1 MKILGVVLLVFAA
14 LNLFV
19 AIAAASYGA
28 ADAAGQKMSATLL
41 LALTGAL
48 LLYFSN
54 RKKKGKSR
62 L

>member
-41 LALTGAL
+41 LALTGAPFCIL
-48 LLYFSN
+48 ATVKK
-54 RKKKGKSR
+54 RKK
-62 L
+62 